1 MAIAFYDS
9 GRLLP
14 YRHKNLSEQI
24 QQRNQDAERTRQYIG
39 YAGGA
44 FANMAERTG
53 QIFGADLYSGY
64 RGHPDTARKAG
75 GQEVSFKGE
84 KQPQEYFGGTIGRD
98 TAKAGWQKGV
108 TDQENR
114 RRETTHRLGLL
125 MKNVEYGN
133 FQRDWEAWGG
143 RDKEALRK
151 NYTTRWEQYIKDS
164 QLGEDKLLLMSR
176 YSDMYDQDTQD
187 KLKVWHSGKLDTLID
202 DGTIDEDYKQAY
214 RERLEAAIMTNNTFE
229 KYAENNG
236 LYNKSVAA
244 RPREDV
250 NLLLAYLK
258 DGVKFPG
265 MNQIMDKFSRDKES
279 RVSFREEQEKT
290 DPKAGQNRLNQI
302 IEDIKINI
310 S

>member
-24 QQRNQDAERTRQYIG
+24 QHRNQDAEKTRQYIG

-44 FANMAERTG
+44 FANMAEKTG

-133 FQRDWEAWGG
+133 VQRDWEAWGG

-214 RERLEAAIMTNNTFE
+214 RERLETAIMTNNTFE

-258 DGVKFPG
+258 DGVKF
-265 MNQIMDKFSRDKES
+265 
-279 RVSFREEQEKT
+279 V
-290 DPKAGQNRLNQI
+290 
-302 IEDIKINI
+302 
-310 S
+310 